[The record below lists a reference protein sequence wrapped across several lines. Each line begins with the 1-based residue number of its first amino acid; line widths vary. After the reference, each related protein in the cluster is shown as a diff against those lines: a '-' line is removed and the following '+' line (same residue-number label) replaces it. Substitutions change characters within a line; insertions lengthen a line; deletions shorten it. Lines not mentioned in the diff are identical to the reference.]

1 MIKFSDRQLKIPK
14 LARPVYL
21 VTAGQSPFDRAFPDR
36 RTEELCIEAFTEA
49 AGLIDKRLLGIG
61 DLSNGLVMEAGDMF
75 KYVLGADI
83 TLHDPGVYRGG
94 SDPLLAK
101 QASPEQKA
109 RLSQRFEMGQT
120 DR

>member
-1 MIKFSDRQLKIPK
+1 MRK
-14 LARPVYL
+14 
-21 VTAGQSPFDRAFPDR
+21 VTL
-36 RTEELCIEAFTEA
+36 TL
-49 AGLIDKRLLGIG
+49 LIVATMALGG
-61 DLSNGLVMEAGDMF
+61 CYES
-75 KYVLGADI
+75 ADI